1 MRGLDAARRSLA
13 PALLASVVLLP
24 TSLRA
29 AEPYEGAWARTAKEC
44 KGQDGATSLTIIGL
58 DIKIDG
64 KPRAM
69 VEQYENHCFIDRK
82 STVGNDTTM
91 NTTCYEFWDD
101 FKKKVSG
108 RKVTTRLS
116 VFSKDALKID
126 GTSYLR
132 CPEKPGKK
140 KS

>member
-1 MRGLDAARRSLA
+1 MRGVDAARRSLA
-13 PALLASVVLLP
+13 AALLASVLLLP

-44 KGQDGATSLTIIGL
+44 KEQDGATSLTIIGL

-69 VEQYENHCFIDRK
+69 VEQYENHCFIDKK

-91 NTTCYEFWDD
+91 STTCYEFWDD

-116 VFSKDALKID
+116 VVSKGALKIN

-140 KS
+140 S